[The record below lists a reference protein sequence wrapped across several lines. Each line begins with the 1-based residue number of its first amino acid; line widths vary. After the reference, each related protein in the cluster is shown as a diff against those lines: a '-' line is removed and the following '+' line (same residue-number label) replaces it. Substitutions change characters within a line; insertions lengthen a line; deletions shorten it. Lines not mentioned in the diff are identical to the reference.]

1 MGQAL
6 IAYEKNYWEQELL
19 VVGLDEAGRGP
30 MAGPCVV
37 AGVVFPLGFYH
48 EEINDSKKLS
58 DQKRRDLVSLIK
70 ENALWYDI
78 YVVDIAMIE
87 RYNIYQA
94 TKLAMEALSKKSKA
108 KVALTD
114 ALPIQVF
121 GVKNESIIKGDQK
134 SISIAA
140 ASILA
145 KTYRDDLMIEY
156 DALYP
161 EYGFK
166 NHKGYATKAHKEAI
180 LKYGRCPI
188 HRPSFRFKDEDQISL
203 DI

>member
-6 IAYEKNYWEQELL
+6 ITYEKNYWEQELL

-108 KVALTD
+108 KVALID

>member
-1 MGQAL
+1 MGQSL
-6 IAYEKNYWEQELL
+6 IEYENKYWKKGYT

-37 AGVVFPLGFYH
+37 GAVVFPQGFNH
-48 EEINDSKKLS
+48 DLIDDSKKLS
-58 DQKRRDLVSLIK
+58 DKKRREILELIK
-70 ENALWYDI
+70 EEALWYEV
-78 YVVDIAMIE
+78 YVVDIEMIE
-87 RYNIYQA
+87 RHNIYQA
-94 TKLAMEALSKKSKA
+94 TRMAMSYLAQKSKA
-108 KVALTD
+108 QVALSD
-114 ALPIQVF
+114 AMPLDLE
-121 GVKNESIIKGDQK
+121 KMENESIIKGDQK

-145 KTYRDDLMIEY
+145 KTYRDDLMIAY
-156 DALYP
+156 DEKYP

-166 NHKGYATKAHKEAI
+166 NHKGYATQAHKEAI

-188 HRPSFRFKDEDQISL
+188 HRPSFRFKDEDQVSF